1 MHSTDTPYIRL
12 HPDDIKLIA
21 EEVVKLLT
29 EKQVSA
35 PAQSDLIG
43 YDELAVML
51 KVKKQTLRNWAYEG
65 KLPKTYT
72 RGKFSRKAIEDWI
85 QMQHIPSAIELM
97 QDLMKPKGKRKY

>member
-1 MHSTDTPYIRL
+1 MHPTDTPYTRL

-29 EKQVSA
+29 EKQAST

-43 YDELAVML
+43 YDELAAML
-51 KVKKQTLRNWAYEG
+51 SVKKQTLMNWASSG

-72 RGKFSRKAIEDWI
+72 RGKFSRKAIEQWI
-85 QMQHIPSAIELM
+85 QMQHVPSAIELM
-97 QDLMKPKGKRKY
+97 QDLMKPKGKRRY